1 MIYKLQVTLADFFF
15 LYDYII
21 CRQIGSDNLYI
32 ICKVY
37 LQNFFLFCI
46 IIFFNPVRLYL
57 LTFVTAALWSFIGDV
72 NSIV

>member
-37 LQNFFLFCI
+37 LQNSFLFCI

-57 LTFVTAALWSFIGDV
+57 LTFVTVALWSFIGDV